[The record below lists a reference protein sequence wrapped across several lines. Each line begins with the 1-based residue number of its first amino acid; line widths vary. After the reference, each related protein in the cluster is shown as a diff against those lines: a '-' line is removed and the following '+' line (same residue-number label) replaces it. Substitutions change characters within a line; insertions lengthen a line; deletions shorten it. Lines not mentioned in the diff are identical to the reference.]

1 MKHPTLHL
9 ASGSP
14 RRRELLDQI
23 GVAYEVVRVG
33 MDETPLP
40 NEAPAEYVIRLAIA
54 KAEAGRQV
62 REDAIPVLGAD
73 TAVVLDDEILGKPMD
88 REGAVAMLMRLSGR
102 EHQVMSGVALL
113 FGEKPEA
120 RLSVSNVEFD
130 HFDEATA
137 RAYVAT
143 GEPLDKAGGYGIQGR
158 GALLVRHLRGSYSG
172 VMGLPLFET
181 AQLLE
186 LAGFSLLAPTT

>member
-1 MKHPTLHL
+1 VKRPFIHL

-23 GVAYEVVRVG
+23 GIDYQVVRVAV
-33 MDETPLP
+33 DEAPLP
-40 NEAPAEYVIRLAIA
+40 NEAPAEYVMRLAIA
-54 KAEAGRQV
+54 KATAGREV
-62 REDAIPVLGAD
+62 RGDGIPVLGAD
-73 TAVVLDDEILGKPMD
+73 TSVVIGDEILGKPMD
-88 REGAVAMLMRLSGR
+88 REGALEMLMRLSGR
-102 EHQVMSGVALL
+102 EHQVMTGVALL

-120 RLSVSNVEFD
+120 RLSVSFVEFND
-130 HFDEATA
+130 FDEATA

-143 GEPLDKAGGYGIQGR
+143 GEPSDKAGGYGIQGL
-158 GALLVRHLRGSYSG
+158 GAILVRSLRGSYSG

-186 LAGFSLLAPTT
+186 LAGLRVLETD